1 MQKHLQMRAI
11 ARRALP
17 IALSVLAV
25 PAAHAGVDKLS
36 VQSDY
41 VDYSDGHGLRRVS
54 GVEATAKLGDTTVV
68 LGAMAGSRDYGAE
81 KHHGSRFTSL
91 VYHDWTKRLS
101 TRTAITAST
110 NSPVFVR
117 RELQHDFNIKLVRN
131 VVMTLG
137 GKHSEY
143 FGGVRSTGWIAGG
156 AWYTG
161 RMIATYRFGQF
172 DMTEGD
178 DSTGHLLSMRL
189 KDRSGDGL
197 SQLWL
202 GKGASLETADT
213 LSDPRENRSRSVAVR
228 RVQPLGGGL
237 SLNLTLGKTLY
248 DNDVAKHHAISSGI
262 GLAYDW

>member
-1 MQKHLQMRAI
+1 MRTPLRTHAI
-11 ARRALP
+11 ARALP
-17 IALSVLAV
+17 IALCAMAA

-54 GVEATAKLGDTTVV
+54 GVEATTRLGETTVV
-68 LGAMAGSRDYGAE
+68 LGATAGSRDYGAE

-91 VYHDWTKRLS
+91 VYHDWNKRLS
-101 TRTAITAST
+101 TRTAITAAT

-131 VVMTLG
+131 WVMTLG
-137 GKHSEY
+137 AKNSEY
-143 FGGVRSTGWIAGG
+143 FGGVRANGWIAGG
-156 AWYTG
+156 AWYAG
-161 RMIATYRFGQF
+161 RMITTYRFGQF
-172 DMTEGD
+172 DMSQGD
-178 DSTGHLLSMRL
+178 DSTGHLLSLRL
-189 KDRSGDGL
+189 KDRSGDGR

-202 GKGASLETADT
+202 GKGASLETGDT

-228 RVQPLGGGL
+228 RAQPLGNGL
-237 SLNLTLGKTLY
+237 SLNLTVGRTLY
-248 DNDVAKHHAISSGI
+248 DNDVSKHHAVSSGI